1 LKLVVQRVKKS
12 NLKIKNKLY
21 SSINTGMVILI
32 GISKNDN
39 YEMAK
44 ELAKKIIKLR
54 IFNDD
59 NGKMNKN
66 IMQIKG
72 EVLVVSQFTLYADTN
87 KGNRPSFINAA
98 KPELAISVY
107 NHFIDELQ
115 KLISSKVRTGKFGAD
130 MKIELINDGPVTI
143 ILEKN

>member
-1 LKLVVQRVKKS
+1 MKLVVQRVKKS

-21 SSINTGMVILI
+21 SSINTGIVILI

-44 ELAKKIIKLR
+44 ELANKIIKLR

-98 KPELAISVY
+98 KPELAISLY